1 MRAIVITK
9 PGGPE
14 VLQVREVEEPAPG
27 PDELLVEVKATAL
40 NRTDL
45 LQRLG
50 RYASTSGVRAD
61 VLGLEMAGVV
71 AATGARVTEF
81 KVGDRV
87 FGLLGGGGYAQRVAI
102 HRGMAVRIPERLSFV
117 QAAAVPE
124 VFITAHDALF
134 NWCGLQMGDR
144 VLVHAVGS
152 GVGSAAVQLARCAGA
167 FSFGTAGSEEK
178 LAKAKALGLNVGIN
192 YREEKFAE
200 VVQRETGGQGVHAVL
215 DVVGAPYWEG
225 NIASLA
231 VRGHMVLVGMLGGGA
246 GSVNLGNLMRQRLSV
261 HGTVLRARRLEEKIA
276 LTGQMKRHVL
286 PLLERGDAAPV
297 IDRVFPLEQAAEAH
311 RYMESNA
318 NFGKIVLEVG

>member
-14 VLQVREVEEPAPG
+14 VLQAREIEEPVPG
-27 PDELLVEVKATAL
+27 PDDLLVEVKATAL
-40 NRTDL
+40 NRADL

-50 RYASTSGVRAD
+50 RYAPTPEVRAD

-71 AATGARVTEF
+71 AATGTRVTEF
-81 KVGDRV
+81 KAGDRV
-87 FGLLGGGGYAQRVAI
+87 FGLLGGGGYAQRVVI
-102 HRGMAVRIPERLSFV
+102 HRGMAARMPERLSFV

-152 GVGSAAVQLARCAGA
+152 GVGTAAVQLARCAGA
-167 FSFGTAGSEEK
+167 FSLGTAGSADK
-178 LAKAKALGLNVGIN
+178 LSKAKALGLNVGIN
-192 YREEKFAE
+192 YRDEKFAE
-200 VVQRETGGQGVHAVL
+200 VVQRETRGQGVQAIL

-231 VRGHMVLVGMLGGGA
+231 VRGHMVLVGTMGGA
-246 GSVNLGNLMRQRLSV
+246 AAQVNLAALMGKRLSV
-261 HGTVLRARRLEEKIA
+261 HGTVLRARGVEEKIA
-276 LTGQMKRHVL
+276 LAGQMKRHVL
-286 PLLERGDAAPV
+286 PLLESGAVQPV
-297 IDRVFPLEQAAEAH
+297 LDRVFPLEQAAEAH